1 MRRENTFKI
10 DYSNFPLKPSYE
22 KIHSFCRTVLGLKRE
37 EVQRLQCHRG
47 GLCAFVKVSN
57 LALAQKVVEEH
68 DEKHEVENDGKKY
81 KLRITLEDGSVEVK
95 VYDLPEDVSEAKIVE
110 FLSAYGDVISIREL
124 TWGEGY
130 EFGGVPLGIWSARM
144 VLKHNIDSW
153 VTIDGEQAYIQYKG
167 QLQSCRY
174 CHEQAHS
181 GISCVQNK
189 KLLVQKSYANVAK
202 QLPPR
207 QHQRKPTG
215 AKQPASKP
223 SGAKPADRQSA
234 VPSLTSSEAF
244 PALSK
249 PSGQSDTSGTTTHTT
264 SLATNADPVVTQASN
279 TEQHR
284 SSMPVSHS
292 RASSPVYVMSNNTAA
307 DLFKK
312 PGGVLVKQTKANDN
326 DTDESS
332 TSTGS
337 RRSRR
342 IKKIRMDGDNENER
356 DADYQL

>member
-22 KIHSFCRTVLGLKRE
+22 KIHVFCRTVLGLKRE
-37 EVQRLQCHRG
+37 EVQRLQCHRAG
-47 GLCAFVKVSN
+47 SCAFVKVSN

-68 DEKHEVENDGKKY
+68 DEKHEVESDGKKY
-81 KLRITLEDGSVEVK
+81 KLKITLEDGSVEVK

-110 FLSAYGDVISIREL
+110 FLSAFGEVISIREL

-130 EFGGVPLGIWSARM
+130 EFGGVPLGIWSVRM

-153 VTIDGEQAYIQYKG
+153 VTIDGEQAFIQYKG

-207 QHQRKPTG
+207 QQQRKPIGT
-215 AKQPASKP
+215 KP
-223 SGAKPADRQSA
+223 STLRPPGAKPASTKPAERQTA
-234 VPSLTSSEAF
+234 VLPLESSEAF
-244 PALSK
+244 PELPK
-249 PSGQSDTSGTTTHTT
+249 QSGQNDTSGLITPST
-264 SLATNADPVVTQASN
+264 STLPVLQQTFN
-279 TEQHR
+279 TDQH
-284 SSMPVSHS
+284 SMSASHS
-292 RASSPVYVMSNNTAA
+292 RASSPAFVLSNTNTI
-307 DLFKK
+307 DFFKK
-312 PGGVLVKQTKANDN
+312 PGSVSTMRTTTNDN
-326 DTDESS
+326 DTDDSS
-332 TSTGS
+332 TSASS

-342 IKKIRMDGDNENER
+342 IKKLRMGEDGENEKSEGYLR
-356 DADYQL
+356 